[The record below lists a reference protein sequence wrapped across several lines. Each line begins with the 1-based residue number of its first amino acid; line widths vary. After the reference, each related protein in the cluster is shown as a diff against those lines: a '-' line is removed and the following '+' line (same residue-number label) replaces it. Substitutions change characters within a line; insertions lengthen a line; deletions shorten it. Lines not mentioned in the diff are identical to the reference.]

1 MKHIVEFT
9 AAYIHGNQR
18 GRKFMSTI
26 RSLPLNGFLI
36 SAIALSNLVG
46 CSQAPQLNS
55 TETGALAGTALG
67 AGIGAIIGD
76 QVGNTGSGTAI
87 GAGIGALGG
96 ALIGSQADRQ
106 NSRLSDQDERLR
118 RQEEEIRRQRRELE
132 ELRRGSSSSYDYDR
146 SDRDGYAYPSDRRN
160 DRRYDDRY

>member
-1 MKHIVEFT
+1 M
-9 AAYIHGNQR
+9 
-18 GRKFMSTI
+18 
-26 RSLPLNGFLI
+26 L
-36 SAIALSNLVG
+36 LVTG
-46 CSQAPQLNS
+46 CSQAPELNS
-55 TETGALAGTALG
+55 TQTGALAGTALG

-96 ALIGSQADRQ
+96 ALIGGQADRQ

-132 ELRRGSSSSYDYDR
+132 ELRRSGSSNSDYGRYDR
-146 SDRDGYAYPSDRRN
+146 DAYSYPSERRE
-160 DRRYDDRY
+160 DRRYDDRRDGSGQRYEDRY

>member
-1 MKHIVEFT
+1 MLIL
-9 AAYIHGNQR
+9 R
-18 GRKFMSTI
+18 L
-26 RSLPLNGFLI
+26 LPLNCLLL
-36 SAIALSNLVG
+36 SALALTSLVG
-46 CSQAPQLNS
+46 CTQAPQLNS

-132 ELRRGSSSSYDYDR
+132 DLRRGSSSSSDFDR
-146 SDRDGYAYPSDRRN
+146 SDRDGYSYPSERRN
-160 DRRYDDRY
+160 ERRYDDRY

>member
-1 MKHIVEFT
+1 MYTH
-9 AAYIHGNQR
+9 
-18 GRKFMSTI
+18 
-26 RSLPLNGFLI
+26 RSLPLYSLVFSSL
-36 SAIALSNLVG
+36 ALVILTG

-96 ALIGSQADRQ
+96 ALIGSQSDRQ

-118 RQEEEIRRQRRELE
+118 RQEEEIRRQRRELD
-132 ELRRGSSSSYDYDR
+132 ELRRGNSSSSDYDR
-146 SDRDGYAYPSDRRN
+146 SDRDGYSYPSDRGSG
-160 DRRYDDRY
+160 RRYDDRY